1 MVGMVGVLWGHKRSE
16 GTVLEPAITLNTDRA
31 ERCMRIVSQ
40 RKFHSWSASKKERWK
55 IFKII
60 YRQKILMTT

>member
-16 GTVLEPAITLNTDRA
+16 GTVLEPAITLDTDRA

-40 RKFHSWSASKKERWK
+40 RKFHSWSASKMSAGRSLKLFTDKR
-55 IFKII
+55 F
-60 YRQKILMTT
+60 